1 MFIINLKTQGGQR
14 MNAIKL
20 LAIVALTAVSSITFT
35 SAQSTKQRREVAEH
49 LQDVSV
55 TIKSKSRYSSSEGSG
70 AMIIREIDGKQVT
83 FVWTAA
89 HVIDNLRK
97 VRNVIEGGAPV
108 KLIEFDDVSIVKE
121 LVEKGR
127 RVGEMKMD
135 AKVIKYSDYRDG
147 HDLALLM
154 VRATDYAKSGVEF
167 SLSDQ
172 NDGIIPIGTDLIHV
186 GSLLGQMGANSMT
199 TGIISQ
205 VGRTLDKYEYD
216 QTTVTAFPG
225 SSGGGVYLQNG
236 KYVGMIVRGA
246 GEGFNLM
253 VPVRRMISW
262 ATKNDIMWA
271 IDPSEEMPSMDE
283 ILSMQIEDSGLIK
296 SSINNLEDEK
306 SYQKIFPFRIK
317 ITPNEKYRPSSKILK
332 QLPLED
338 FEPMFDELR
347 PSFELKY

>member
-1 MFIINLKTQGGQR
+1 
-14 MNAIKL
+14 
-20 LAIVALTAVSSITFT
+20 
-35 SAQSTKQRREVAEH
+35 
-49 LQDVSV
+49 
-55 TIKSKSRYSSSEGSG
+55 
-70 AMIIREIDGKQVT
+70 MIIREIDGKKVT

-89 HVIDNLRK
+89 HVVDNLRN
-97 VRNVIEGGAPV
+97 VRSVIEKGSPRKIV
-108 KLIEFDDVSIVKE
+108 EFDDASIVKE

-135 AKVIKYSDYRDG
+135 AKVIKYSNAEDG

-167 SLSDQ
+167 NLSES
-172 NDGIIPIGTDLIHV
+172 NDGIVPIGTSLFHV

-205 VGRTLDKYEYD
+205 VGRTLNKYEYD

-253 VPVRRMISW
+253 VPVRRMIRW
-262 ATKNDIMWA
+262 TEKNNILWA
-271 IDPSEEMPSMDE
+271 IDPKEEMPSMED
-283 ILSMQIEDSGLIK
+283 ILGMQIEDSGI
-296 SSINNLEDEK
+296 IRNDDDDDDDDEY
-306 SYQKIFPFRIK
+306 SVESTFPYRIK
-317 ITPNEKYRPSSKILK
+317 TEYNFNDKLLNGFNQSNE
-332 QLPLED
+332 
-338 FEPMFDELR
+338 FER
-347 PSFELKY
+347 ELKTRPFDGMNTYKIDHR

>member
-1 MFIINLKTQGGQR
+1 
-14 MNAIKL
+14 MNALKL
-20 LAIVALTAVSSITFT
+20 FLIVAT
-35 SAQSTKQRREVAEH
+35 SAFSASILAESQTAKQKREIAEH

-55 TIKSKSRYSSSEGSG
+55 TIKAKAKYSSSEGSG
-70 AMIIREIDGKQVT
+70 AMIIREVDGKKVT

-89 HVIDNLRK
+89 HVVDNLRK
-97 VRNVIEGGAPV
+97 VRSVIEGGAPV
-108 KLIEFDDVSIVKE
+108 KLIEFSDASIVKE
-121 LVEKGR
+121 LIEKGR

-167 SLSDQ
+167 SLSDE
-172 NDGIIPIGTDLIHV
+172 NDGIVPIGTDLIHV

-199 TGIISQ
+199 KGIISQ

-225 SSGGGVYLQNG
+225 SSGGGVYLENG

-253 VPVRRMISW
+253 VPVRRMIEW
-262 ATKNDIMWA
+262 AEKNDIMWA
-271 IDPSEEMPSMDE
+271 IDPKEEMPSLDE
-283 ILSMQIEDSGLIK
+283 ILSMQIEDSGVIRGTDGG
-296 SSINNLEDEK
+296 EDGQ
-306 SYQKIFPFRIK
+306 SLQKTFPFRIK
-317 ITPNEKYRPSSKILK
+317 IQSDERQRSAERVLK
-332 QLPLED
+332 QLP
-338 FEPMFDELR
+338 FENFTPK
-347 PSFELKY
+347 FELKY